1 MGLGGRGLFRLRGLY
16 SAGLQG
22 QGFQAFATVALAL
35 DVEHD
40 GIVKYPVQGAQQ
52 GIVLVEVGF
61 PLGRVL
67 VAGED
72 DVAAALLV
80 VPPVDQIEEQPCV
93 LLVEL
98 AVAYLINNETGG
110 PHKAV
115 QDRCLFT
122 GPAGGGELVPQ
133 LGHLNEI
140 GLDAPLTAF
149 IPEGLSQMGLA
160 GSGRA
165 NEGQIP
171 AGIDGRQ
178 RRQTLQSLHIP
189 SLYHGEV
196 KVCKGF
202 GVFQRQAAHLQQGLD
217 GSVHLLLPQMLQN
230 RSHSLKLL
238 RGEFLLLSQN
248 GKLGRGEIQP
258 QNLAAFLYGLKCGLS
273 HPTQPPCQS

>member
-22 QGFQAFATVALAL
+22 EGFQAFAAVALAL

-40 GIVKYPVQGAQQ
+40 GIVKYPVQGTQQ

-61 PLGRVL
+61 PLRRVL

-72 DVAAALLV
+72 DVAAALFV
-80 VPPVDQIEEQPCV
+80 VPPVNQVEEQPGV

-110 PHKAV
+110 TN
-115 QDRCLFT
+115 QSIQYGRLFT

-140 GLDAPLTAF
+140 GLDASLTAF
-149 IPEGLSQMGLA
+149 IPKCLSQMGLA

-178 RRQTLQSLHIP
+178 RRQTLQSFDIP
-189 SLYHGEV
+189 SLYHGKVEV
-196 KVCKGF
+196 FKGL

-217 GSVHLLLPQMLQN
+217 GGVHLLLPQMLQN
-230 RSHSLKLL
+230 RSHGLKLFL
-238 RGEFLLLSQN
+238 GQVLLLGQY

-258 QNLAAFLYGLKCGLS
+258 QNLAAFLHGFKYGLS
-273 HPTQPPCQS
+273 HPTPPPCQS